1 MEVVLQ
7 TKFVFLELQLALSA
21 DVSVQ
26 TVSTTLQRR
35 ATVNILCMLYHCN
48 SFFNNITAAH
58 VASAL
63 SFFVVAEAGA
73 IHGRSLIEGSPNKTE
88 DVFDPIA
95 VTDYDA
101 AAAIDYNADA
111 EEIYWT
117 SNSSKA
123 IFKAPASGGNSSVLL
138 QLEDGPYPTG
148 LAVDWITGNIYY
160 STSRGQ
166 IATVK
171 RDGSYYTTLVD
182 ELSGNLS
189 NLAVNPLT
197 G

>member
-7 TKFVFLELQLALSA
+7 TKFVFLELQLVSSA
-21 DVSVQ
+21 DISVQ

-35 ATVNILCMLYHCN
+35 VTVNLLCMLYHYN
-48 SFFNNITAAH
+48 FNNITAAH

-73 IHGRSLIEGSPNKTE
+73 VHDRSLIEGSPNKTE
-88 DVFDPIA
+88 DMFDPII

-101 AAAIDYNADA
+101 AAATDYNADA

-123 IFKAPASGGNSSVLL
+123 IYKAPASGGNSSVLL
-138 QLEDGPYPTG
+138 HLEDGPYPTG

-182 ELSGNLS
+182 EPSGNLS
-189 NLAVNPLT
+189 SLAVNPLT

>member
-7 TKFVFLELQLALSA
+7 TKFVFLELQLVSSA

-26 TVSTTLQRR
+26 TASTTLHRR
-35 ATVNILCMLYHCN
+35 ATVNLLCMLYHYN
-48 SFFNNITAAH
+48 LNNITAAH

-88 DVFDPIA
+88 DMFDPII

-123 IFKAPASGGNSSVLL
+123 IYKAPASGGNSTTTSGRRSLSDWLSCRLDHRQHLL
-138 QLEDGPYPTG
+138 QY
-148 LAVDWITGNIYY
+148 
-160 STSRGQ
+160 
-166 IATVK
+166 
-171 RDGSYYTTLVD
+171 
-182 ELSGNLS
+182 LSGPDCYS
-189 NLAVNPLT
+189 EERRIIIHHPR
-197 G
+197 